1 MTKAKTVDRQ
11 SQKPLMNFI
20 EYNTFQGFYKITSA
34 DKEQDL
40 DRVFNKCILIITE
53 WVKSRIELNNHYDKA
68 EINFLYEYPEP
79 DSLLAPGYDVFAEE
93 DFHLKREKKQFD
105 IAILAIKE
113 FGEWTIRIREPN
125 NQEEK
130 GHLDWLFTTDVAL
143 KLEGGHVFLAVRT
156 KCKESHSHGEKASPF
171 RVKFL
176 RDIFEDES
184 LIISEGSILSHDYP
198 MNLGRMA
205 IERSGNARKDDYEFL
220 KVVKDPGRQIPVI
233 FCPAQRGEDNRKDR
247 YRIRTLAW
255 HLSGEAYV
263 VTDEQKNGYKDL
275 FKDRMADL
283 LKQIG
288 LTPND
293 ALEKI
298 KICYLYL
305 NPASDSEKF
314 KWFPMEP
321 AIDYFDEPEETEEL
335 TDDCKKAIRG
345 EIKFVE
351 DHVADRLLARND
363 TDNPDIDYGVTLF
376 YSELW
381 SEYINN
387 SDDTKRLEEAL
398 AAQKDAEQRLKEL
411 TESQEENVSAKVD
424 EVLKEYTDQ
433 LEQGFDKKLQSE
445 KARFE
450 EQLRKKEDRISD
462 LSANL
467 DESGKKIAELGEE
480 LRQSYDY
487 RVDNEKLIFLN
498 DFWSKTYKRGDLTD
512 WVAEYMSDYIIVHK
526 DAVKAYKKS
535 GYPMEDLMRNAF
547 IFLYADEKNRAGTM
561 SDKLYEAVHADDAL
575 SGFGKGGSGGDGEK
589 HRIDGR
595 DLDQHITY
603 SEHNAEMFRIYYCR
617 DKETGKALVG
627 YIKKHL

>member
-11 SQKPLMNFI
+11 SQKPLMNFL

-34 DKEQDL
+34 DSGQSLES
-40 DRVFNKCILIITE
+40 VFNKCILIITY
-53 WVKSRIELNNHYDKA
+53 WVRSRIELNNHYDKA

-79 DSLLAPGYDVFAEE
+79 DSLLAPGYDVFVEE

-125 NQEEK
+125 NREEK

-467 DESGKKIAELGEE
+467 DESGKKIAELEE
-480 LRQSYDY
+480 QLRQSYNY
-487 RVDNEKLIFLN
+487 SLDNYKLKFLLR
-498 DFWSKTYKRGDLTD
+498 FKSKNYKNGNLTD
-512 WVAEYMSDYIIVHK
+512 WVTENMGDLIEVHRVAEDS
-526 DAVKAYKKS
+526 YKS
-535 GYPMEDLMRNAF
+535 WGYPNEDVVRDAF
-547 IFLYADEKNRAGTM
+547 ILLYAEEMLRAGQMTEDQFNCIHEDDTM
-561 SDKLYEAVHADDAL
+561 
-575 SGFGKGGSGGDGEK
+575 SGFGIDKSGNDGKKRMIGKTELK
-589 HRIDGR
+589 YHV
-595 DLDQHITY
+595 TY
-603 SEHNAEMFRIYYCR
+603 SAHTPVMFRIYYYR
-617 DKETGKALVG
+617 DKEKKKIVIG
-627 YIKKHL
+627 YLEQHL

>member
-1 MTKAKTVDRQ
+1 MTKAKTVERT

-34 DKEQDL
+34 DKEQGL

-93 DFHLKREKKQFD
+93 DFHLKRAKKQFD

-143 KLEGGHVFLAVRT
+143 KLEGDHVFLAVRT
-156 KCKESHSHGEKASPF
+156 KCKESHSHGEKATPF

-198 MNLGRMA
+198 MNLSRMA

-233 FCPAQRGEDNRKDR
+233 FCPSLCDEENEKDK
-247 YRIRTLAW
+247 YRISKLAW
-255 HLSGEAYV
+255 HMSGEAYV
-263 VTDEQKNGYKDL
+263 VIDEQNNGYKDL
-275 FKDRMADL
+275 FKDRMTDL

-288 LTPND
+288 ITPND

-298 KICYLYL
+298 KTNYLYL
-305 NPASDSEKF
+305 NPLSESDTY
-314 KWFPMEP
+314 KWFPIDP
-321 AIDYFDEPEETEEL
+321 AIEAFEEMTDE
-335 TDDCKKAIRG
+335 CKKTIKA
-345 EIKFVE
+345 EIKVVE
-351 DHVADRLLARND
+351 DTVAERLLGMND
-363 TDNPDIDYGVTLF
+363 RDKADIDYGVTMF

-433 LEQGFDKKLQSE
+433 LEQGFEKKMQSE

-450 EQLRKKEDRISD
+450 EQLRKKESRISE

-480 LRQSYDY
+480 LRQSYNY
-487 RVDNEKLIFLN
+487 SLDNYKLKYFLR
-498 DFWSKTYKRGDLTD
+498 FKSKNYKNGNLTD
-512 WVAEYMSDYIIVHK
+512 WVTENMGDLIEVHRAAEDS
-526 DAVKAYKKS
+526 YKS
-535 GYPMEDLMRNAF
+535 WGYPNEDVVRDAF
-547 IFLYADEKNRAGTM
+547 ILLYAEEMLRAGQMTEDQFKCIHEDDTM
-561 SDKLYEAVHADDAL
+561 
-575 SGFGKGGSGGDGEK
+575 SGFGIDKSGNDGKKRMIGKTELK
-589 HRIDGR
+589 YHV
-595 DLDQHITY
+595 TY
-603 SEHNAEMFRIYYCR
+603 SAHTPVMFRIYYYR
-617 DKETGKALVG
+617 DKEKGKIVIG
-627 YIKKHL
+627 YLEQHL